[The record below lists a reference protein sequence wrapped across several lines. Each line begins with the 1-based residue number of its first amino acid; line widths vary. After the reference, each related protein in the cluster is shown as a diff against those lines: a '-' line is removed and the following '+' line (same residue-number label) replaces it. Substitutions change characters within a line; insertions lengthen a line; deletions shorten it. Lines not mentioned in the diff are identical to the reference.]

1 MNPIGTLIEYLVN
14 PDNMFYPYG
23 YLVCNGDSIFED
35 DYPELFYHLNNDP
48 NVYEVALPNIDIKK
62 VGNFEIH
69 TLIKAFDEGSSD
81 DLQIGDGEFI
91 ISQ

>member
-14 PDNMFYPYG
+14 PDNVFYPYG

-48 NVYEVALPNIDIKK
+48 NVCEVALPNIDIKK
-62 VGNFEIH
+62 VENFEIH

>member
-14 PDNMFYPYG
+14 PDNVFYPYG

-48 NVYEVALPNIDIKK
+48 NVCEVVLPNIDIKK
-62 VGNFEIH
+62 VENFEIH
-69 TLIKAFDEGSSD
+69 TLIKAFNEGSND